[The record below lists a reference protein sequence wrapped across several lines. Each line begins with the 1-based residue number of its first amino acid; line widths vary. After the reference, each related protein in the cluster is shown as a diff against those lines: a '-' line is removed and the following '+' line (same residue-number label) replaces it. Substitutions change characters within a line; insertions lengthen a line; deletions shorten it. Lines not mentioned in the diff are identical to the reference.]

1 MDVLRQEYRH
11 GCKCCA
17 AGVLWLPMVL
27 QKAGKLR
34 KCYKLK
40 VRPGEVTPTPTPRLR
55 GGRCSDPL
63 AGVVTPAPTPLPEK
77 GPLLRLP
84 AKEVTP
90 RSDPLHALAAAPSP
104 GR

>member
-1 MDVLRQEYRH
+1 
-11 GCKCCA
+11 
-17 AGVLWLPMVL
+17 MVL

-63 AGVVTPAPTPLPEK
+63 AGVVTPAPTPLPERR
-77 GPLLRLP
+77 PLAP
-84 AKEVTP
+84 T
-90 RSDPLHALAAAPSP
+90 PSP
-104 GR
+104 EM